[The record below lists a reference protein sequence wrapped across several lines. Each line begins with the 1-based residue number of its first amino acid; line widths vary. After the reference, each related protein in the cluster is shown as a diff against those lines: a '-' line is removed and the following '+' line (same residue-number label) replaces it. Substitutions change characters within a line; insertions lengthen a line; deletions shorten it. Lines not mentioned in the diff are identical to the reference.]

1 MYKIKVDK
9 DILLELEI
17 SGNLTTITAEVLTSV
32 MIVYQKLKQSDRAAA
47 KQFKENVEDAIKS
60 GFIFE
65 DEEGQEE
72 ILNHLNQWLDKFK
85 KGLFE
90 MLSKDGDKK

>member
-9 DILLELEI
+9 DMLLELEI
-17 SGNLTTITAEVLTSV
+17 NGDLTTITSEVLTSV
-32 MIVYQKLKQSDRAAA
+32 MIVYQKLKQTGSSAA
-47 KQFKENVEDAIKS
+47 KEFKENLEDAIKS

-65 DEEGQEE
+65 DEKGQEE
-72 ILNHLNQWLDKFK
+72 ILKQWLDKFK

-90 MLSKDGDKK
+90 MLGKDGDKK

>member
-9 DILLELEI
+9 GMLLELELN
-17 SGNLTTITAEVLTSV
+17 GDLTTITAEVLTSV
-32 MIVYQKLKQSDRAAA
+32 MTVYQKLKQNNSFAA

-65 DEEGQEE
+65 DDEGRKD
-72 ILNHLNQWLDKFK
+72 ILKQRLDELK

-90 MLSKDGDKK
+90 MLGKDGDKK

>member
-9 DILLELEI
+9 DTLLELEI
-17 SGNLTTITAEVLTSV
+17 NGNLTTITAEVMMSV

-65 DEEGQEE
+65 GEERKEE
-72 ILNHLNQWLDKFK
+72 ILKQRLDELK

-90 MLSKDGDKK
+90 MLGKDGDKK

>member
-17 SGNLTTITAEVLTSV
+17 NGNLTTITAEVLASV
-32 MIVYQKLKQSDRAAA
+32 MIVYQKLKQNNSSAA

-60 GFIFE
+60 GFMFE
-65 DEEGQEE
+65 DEEGRND
-72 ILNHLNQWLDKFK
+72 ILKQRLDDLK
-85 KGLFE
+85 KELFE
-90 MLSKDGDKK
+90 MLGKDGDKK